1 MSTPPQD
8 SPMMILAQAALERPF
23 PCRGD
28 PLNTAQPASEAAPTE
43 IAPALSGRRCRTR
56 GCVFP
61 ARDVTTGLCRLHLL
75 QDHEPKL
82 FQSFQPILRVLLLAR
97 YNVTGLELEDY
108 RAQQQIIRAEV
119 REAFLR
125 GVA

>member
-1 MSTPPQD
+1 MSTPKQD
-8 SPMMILAQAALERPF
+8 SPMMILARAALVRPL

-28 PLNTAQPASEAAPTE
+28 PPDTSQPASEAAPKE
-43 IAPALSGRRCRTR
+43 IAPALIGGRCRTR

-61 ARDVTTGLCRLHLL
+61 ARDLSTGLCRLHFL

-82 FQSFQPILRVLLLAR
+82 FQSFQPILRVLRLAR
-97 YNVTGLELEDY
+97 YDVIDQELANY
-108 RAQQQIIRAEV
+108 RARQQRIQAAI